1 MNIDKHLSQPGIEL
15 PPPETVETPID
26 AFPEQQDTPFSSE
39 KESRAVELAQPVPTS
54 SPKPATNIAPISPPP
69 LLTDDQSSTAIAT
82 DHASTGDIPEEAA
95 DIDVIEKIWVAK
107 AKELIDKTKDD
118 PHTQKAQMS
127 KFKAE
132 YIKKRIN
139 KEIKIS
145 EG

>member
-1 MNIDKHLSQPGIEL
+1 MDKHLSQPSIEL
-15 PPPETVETPID
+15 PPSKAIESPLSEFLE
-26 AFPEQQDTPFSSE
+26 EQKDIAPLNSE
-39 KESRAVELAQPVPTS
+39 KESKTVELAPPASASMAKSDDNAAPT
-54 SPKPATNIAPISPPP
+54 NPPP
-69 LLTDDQSSTAIAT
+69 VAIAN
-82 DHASTGDIPEEAA
+82 DHADDHSVAAQTDVPDEAA
-95 DIDVIEKIWVAK
+95 DIDVIEQIWVAK

-145 EG
+145 ED